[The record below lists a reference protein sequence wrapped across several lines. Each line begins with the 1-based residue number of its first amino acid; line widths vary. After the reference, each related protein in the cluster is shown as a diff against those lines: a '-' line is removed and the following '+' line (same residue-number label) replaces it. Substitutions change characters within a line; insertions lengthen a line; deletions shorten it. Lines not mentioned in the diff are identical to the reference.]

1 MGGNWQ
7 TDFKFALIFALDGEI
22 RNEKVPQKLI
32 DNSNNLKELN
42 NVTRLGNAYIA
53 NLIQWNL

>member
-1 MGGNWQ
+1 MSR
-7 TDFKFALIFALDGEI
+7 DDGEI